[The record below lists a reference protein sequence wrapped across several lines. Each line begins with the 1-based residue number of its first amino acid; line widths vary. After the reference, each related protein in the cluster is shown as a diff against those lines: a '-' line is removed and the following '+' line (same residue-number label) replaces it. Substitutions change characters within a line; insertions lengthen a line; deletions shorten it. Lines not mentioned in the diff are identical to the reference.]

1 MFTGERPG
9 LRGLECEAMG
19 EIQEQSSKT
28 LLTLKALGENLI
40 IANWCPK
47 GRGNNWHVARA
58 EV

>member
-19 EIQEQSSKT
+19 EIQEQSVKT

-40 IANWCPK
+40 IAN
-47 GRGNNWHVARA
+47 
-58 EV
+58 